1 MPPVTYALALA
12 LAMAGLA
19 IVAGL
24 MLVRGRASG
33 RARRVVTALILVWVA
48 GAVAFETWAFS
59 SPTYRPL
66 MSSLGWVFVGMLV
79 GLRSARGVRT
89 ARRRPKEEKRAEGA
103 EGEKRPEGMDAPIPT
118 GAEDAL
124 RKLGV
129 RERDILASIA
139 ADLTP
144 EGRYTERLVV
154 VTRERLVTLAQAD
167 GLADEGDAEYSPGI
181 SRDSGNDDPPWE
193 VALDVPVADI
203 EEIHAEAL
211 VGGGRLALRT
221 SEVAGPPGVVA
232 HYTNT
237 HAHAYQGLAKK
248 MGEHIAARKKA
259 EDKEKDKE
267 KGEDDGKDDG
277 ELDDKEDAKEL
288 SFADVGDDKRRNCPT
303 CGRRLPE
310 NSEVCRGCVKRGRTI
325 LRLLGMSAHYWVQI
339 TVLFLLLVAGAALSL
354 VEPYLAGKVLLDD
367 ILSDAVLKGE
377 RPASF
382 LGLYEGS
389 PATALLLLALT
400 LAGMMLLGVALT
412 IVRSRLAVRVGARVG
427 TDLRAR
433 VFHHLQALSLSYY
446 DKQKTG
452 ALMSRTD
459 HDTGHLQHFLIEGVQ
474 MTAYNLLMMAGIVVT
489 LFALDWRL
497 AIWAMLPAPLL
508 MLFSAFFWRFVIG
521 RFRRLWERVAR
532 LSSFLNDS
540 ISGVRVV
547 KAFGQEEREKER
559 FDERNISLYQG
570 IISVNRSFATFYP
583 FLGVIMMSG
592 GLLVRY
598 VGGMGV
604 ISQYGVEGG
613 MTVGILMAFAGYL
626 WRFYGPLQMITRL
639 NDWLTRSLTAAE
651 RVFEVL
657 DTEPGITESG
667 DAVALPEL
675 EGKVEIRDVSFGYEK
690 LKPVVKDVSFEVNP
704 GEMIGFVG
712 HSGAGKTT
720 TINLIC
726 RLYDVDEGAVLFD
739 GIDVRK
745 IRIGDLRRQIG
756 VVLQETYLFAGTIA
770 QNIAYAQPDA
780 RLEDVLESSAAANAH
795 DFVMRRPDGYDS
807 EVGERGGRLST
818 GEKQRI
824 SIARAILHNP
834 KILILDEAT
843 SSVDTQTE
851 EQIQL
856 ALKRLVKNRTTFAIA
871 HRLSTLRNAHRLV
884 VLENGEL
891 KEIGTHDELLAKRG
905 IYHKLVEAQSK
916 MSNVIAVGG

>member
-1 MPPVTYALALA
+1 KNG
-12 LAMAGLA
+12 AG
-19 IVAGL
+19 
-24 MLVRGRASG
+24 
-33 RARRVVTALILVWVA
+33 
-48 GAVAFETWAFS
+48 
-59 SPTYRPL
+59 
-66 MSSLGWVFVGMLV
+66 
-79 GLRSARGVRT
+79 
-89 ARRRPKEEKRAEGA
+89 
-103 EGEKRPEGMDAPIPT
+103 
-118 GAEDAL
+118 
-124 RKLGV
+124 
-129 RERDILASIA
+129 
-139 ADLTP
+139 
-144 EGRYTERLVV
+144 
-154 VTRERLVTLAQAD
+154 
-167 GLADEGDAEYSPGI
+167 
-181 SRDSGNDDPPWE
+181 
-193 VALDVPVADI
+193 
-203 EEIHAEAL
+203 
-211 VGGGRLALRT
+211 
-221 SEVAGPPGVVA
+221 
-232 HYTNT
+232 
-237 HAHAYQGLAKK
+237 
-248 MGEHIAARKKA
+248 
-259 EDKEKDKE
+259 
-267 KGEDDGKDDG
+267 
-277 ELDDKEDAKEL
+277 
-288 SFADVGDDKRRNCPT
+288 
-303 CGRRLPE
+303 
-310 NSEVCRGCVKRGRTI
+310 
-325 LRLLGMSAHYWVQI
+325 
-339 TVLFLLLVAGAALSL
+339 LSL
-354 VEPYLAGKVLLDD
+354 VEPYLAGKVLFDD
-367 ILSDAVLKGE
+367 ILSKEVIDGV

-459 HDTGHLQHFLIEGVQ
+459 HDTGRLQHFLVEGVQ
-474 MTAYNLLMMAGIVVT
+474 MTVFNLLMMAGIVVT

-497 AIWAMLPAPLL
+497 ATWAMLPAPLL
-508 MLFSAFFWRFVIG
+508 LLFSVFFWRFVIG
-521 RFRRLWERVAR
+521 KFRRLWERVAR

-559 FDERNISLYQG
+559 FDERNLSLYQG
-570 IISVNRSFATFYP
+570 IINVERSFATFHP
-583 FLGVIMMSG
+583 FLFLIMASG

-604 ISQYGVEGG
+604 ISKEG
-613 MTVGILMAFAGYL
+613 MTVGILIAFAGYL
-626 WRFYGPLQMITRL
+626 WRFYGPLQSITRL

-651 RVFEVL
+651 RVFEIL

-675 EGKVEIRDVSFGYEK
+675 EGKVELRDVSFGYEK
-690 LKPVVKDVSFEVNP
+690 LKPVLKDLSFEVEP

-726 RLYDVDEGAVLFD
+726 RLYDVDEGSVLFD

-745 IRIGDLRRQIG
+745 IRIPDLRRQIG

-780 RLEDVLESSAAANAH
+780 ELEDVLESGAAANAH

-916 MSNVIAVGG
+916 MSSVIAVGG

>member
-1 MPPVTYALALA
+1 
-12 LAMAGLA
+12 
-19 IVAGL
+19 
-24 MLVRGRASG
+24 
-33 RARRVVTALILVWVA
+33 
-48 GAVAFETWAFS
+48 
-59 SPTYRPL
+59 
-66 MSSLGWVFVGMLV
+66 
-79 GLRSARGVRT
+79 
-89 ARRRPKEEKRAEGA
+89 
-103 EGEKRPEGMDAPIPT
+103 
-118 GAEDAL
+118 
-124 RKLGV
+124 
-129 RERDILASIA
+129 
-139 ADLTP
+139 
-144 EGRYTERLVV
+144 
-154 VTRERLVTLAQAD
+154 
-167 GLADEGDAEYSPGI
+167 
-181 SRDSGNDDPPWE
+181 
-193 VALDVPVADI
+193 
-203 EEIHAEAL
+203 
-211 VGGGRLALRT
+211 
-221 SEVAGPPGVVA
+221 VVA
-232 HYTNT
+232 VSLKN
-237 HAHAYQGLAKK
+237 G
-248 MGEHIAARKKA
+248 
-259 EDKEKDKE
+259 
-267 KGEDDGKDDG
+267 
-277 ELDDKEDAKEL
+277 
-288 SFADVGDDKRRNCPT
+288 
-303 CGRRLPE
+303 
-310 NSEVCRGCVKRGRTI
+310 
-325 LRLLGMSAHYWVQI
+325 
-339 TVLFLLLVAGAALSL
+339 AGLSL
-354 VEPYLAGKVLLDD
+354 VEPYLAGKVLFDD
-367 ILSDAVLKGE
+367 ILSKEVIDGV

-459 HDTGHLQHFLIEGVQ
+459 HDTGRLQHFLVEGVQ
-474 MTAYNLLMMAGIVVT
+474 MTVFNLLMMAGIVVT

-497 AIWAMLPAPLL
+497 ATWAMLPAPLL
-508 MLFSAFFWRFVIG
+508 LLFSVFFWRFVIG
-521 RFRRLWERVAR
+521 KFRRLWERVAR

-559 FDERNISLYQG
+559 FDERNLSLYQG
-570 IISVNRSFATFYP
+570 IINVERSFATFHP
-583 FLGVIMMSG
+583 FLFLIMASG

-604 ISQYGVEGG
+604 ISKEG
-613 MTVGILMAFAGYL
+613 MTVGILIAFAGYL
-626 WRFYGPLQMITRL
+626 WRFYGPLQSITRL

-651 RVFEVL
+651 RVFEIL

-675 EGKVEIRDVSFGYEK
+675 EGKVELRDVSFGYEK
-690 LKPVVKDVSFEVNP
+690 LKPVLKDLSFEVEP

-726 RLYDVDEGAVLFD
+726 RLYDVDEGSVLFD

-745 IRIGDLRRQIG
+745 IRIPDLRRQIG

-780 RLEDVLESSAAANAH
+780 ELEDVLESGAAANAH

-916 MSNVIAVGG
+916 MSSVIAVGG